1 MRLTE
6 FTRLIICAFYN
17 FRRLL
22 FDEGLKRM
30 KRWETLKLHHMAYLF
45 QGTLI
50 TLVHLSFTSPPNFYQ
65 SCKLVWFIM
74 NLASRSLFAHFTFA
88 SYKLIVC
95 SMILQDNI
103 KNFKGLYREQ
113 KYFIHVNRAVFSS
126 LKWILILLG
135 FHVGENKS
143 HVYFLIVIV
152 VNITGDNSNISYM
165 NYAWA

>member
-22 FDEGLKRM
+22 FDEGLKRT

-74 NLASRSLFAHFTFA
+74 NLASRSLFAHFTL
-88 SYKLIVC
+88 LIVC
-95 SMILQDNI
+95 SMILHDNI
-103 KNFKGLYREQ
+103 KNSKGLYRQ
-113 KYFIHVNRAVFSS
+113 QIYFIRVNRVIFSIF
-126 LKWILILLG
+126 KM
-135 FHVGENKS
+135 NT
-143 HVYFLIVIV
+143 YFI
-152 VNITGDNSNISYM
+152 GPPCRRK
-165 NYAWA
+165 